1 VRRMNAN
8 IIESAVKSAVRVIE
22 SELAKLAHTVA
33 IETEESV
40 RAQVRMGLAN
50 FMDGPKPLK
59 VAKAKPAPHANG
71 LKPAPKPKGK
81 PKLKPASKDDVTA
94 LAAKLFAH
102 INANPDQNAE
112 AIAKETELTTADLKA
127 PIKLLLKEK
136 KIKAHGAARGTR
148 YQAIAG

>member
-1 VRRMNAN
+1 MKNT
-8 IIESAVKSAVRVIE
+8 ESAIKSAMKNIE
-22 SELAKLAHTVA
+22 AELVKLAHAVA
-33 IETEESV
+33 MDTEEHV
-40 RAQVRMGLAN
+40 REQVRSGLAT

-81 PKLKPASKDDVTA
+81 PKLKPAGASKADVTA

-112 AIAKETELTTADLKA
+112 AIAKGTELTTADLKA